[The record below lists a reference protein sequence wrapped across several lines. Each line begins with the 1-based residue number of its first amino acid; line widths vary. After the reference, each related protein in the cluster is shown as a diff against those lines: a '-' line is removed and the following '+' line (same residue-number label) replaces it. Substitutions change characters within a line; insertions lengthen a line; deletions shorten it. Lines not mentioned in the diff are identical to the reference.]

1 MVAFCEV
8 DFIKKS
14 SIIKSE
20 ASEKINEIQE
30 IYRVLFVK
38 HNNVTK
44 ALDMIEAEFKPT
56 EIRDEIV
63 DFIRNSNRGVMKGFG
78 SGS

>member
-1 MVAFCEV
+1 MSYAGINSVGLRRRGF
-8 DFIKKS
+8 S
-14 SIIKSE
+14 
-20 ASEKINEIQE
+20 SEKINEIQE

-44 ALDMIEAEFKPT
+44 ALDMIEAEFAPT